1 MQPRL
6 CCHLARQR
14 HLPSIGRIARCLL
27 VTLQRRLMSH
37 LSQPFLYDLRHI
49 ASGSCQAQ
57 RDITLGSRYHS
68 LDNVKE
74 GFYNVSLTKVRA
86 STDALHGSSPLPAA
100 RIWCQRGHS
109 HLRHSSRRE
118 IRTHRG
124 WAATW
129 RSRLLYT
136 T

>member
-74 GFYNVSLTKVRA
+74 GFYNVSLTKFV
-86 STDALHGSSPLPAA
+86 PLPT
-100 RIWCQRGHS
+100 HS
-109 HLRHSSRRE
+109 MAHHLSPQQGFGAKGDIH
-118 IRTHRG
+118 I
-124 WAATW
+124 
-129 RSRLLYT
+129 
-136 T
+136 